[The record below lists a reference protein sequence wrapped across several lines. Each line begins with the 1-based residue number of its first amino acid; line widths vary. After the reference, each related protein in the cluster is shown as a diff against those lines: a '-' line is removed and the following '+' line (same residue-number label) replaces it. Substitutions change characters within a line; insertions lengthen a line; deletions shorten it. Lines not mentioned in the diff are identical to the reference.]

1 MFNGVSAGWLI
12 YQNGTNIEAYINGV
26 QLQVS
31 RPSTSTWTHI
41 ALTRDGTTAG
51 ALQISS
57 TSSLG
62 ADQTSYGLVFGG
74 DATGRNGLDGFI
86 DEFRLTLGKA
96 RYTSN
101 FTVPTEAFP
110 NL

>member
-1 MFNGVSAGWLI
+1 M
-12 YQNGTNIEAYINGV
+12 NGV
-26 QLQVS
+26 QLQVA

-41 ALTRDGTTAG
+41 ALTRDGTTTRLFKDGTSG
-51 ALQISS
+51 ATS

-62 ADQTSYGLVFGG
+62 ADKTSYGLVFGG

-86 DEFRLTLGKA
+86 DEFRLPLGKA